1 MPIPSRPSQ
10 LSTRLLHFSLLFC
23 SVFIAYGTSEIL
35 QSSLYSS
42 GGYMCLLVVYAA
54 FLLSSLTAPL
64 LVHKIGPLPTLWRC
78 AVFYALIVLV
88 SIFGS
93 GVPNWLRLTT
103 CASVGLAGGGFWN
116 AQAAYVSRLSQ
127 EYATSTGV
135 SLSSA
140 LSRFT
145 SIFFIVFSSA
155 QVLSQLLSSAI
166 LSGFGPHDI
175 GVAVT
180 ALFSILFIFSTCGTL
195 GLACLAAPED
205 PGSCVFRAILPCCG
219 GVRASATTPPLSSVV
234 GVGSSTTPTTG
245 VAEEKK
251 QGEGEGEGEGE
262 DKAVSSSS
270 SPSTSLPPP
279 TPTQV
284 LLFLLSQPPLLAT
297 LPLCFYGGGSL
308 GFVLGPFLGSFS
320 SVKVGV
326 SNVGF
331 VSAAYNFTNIV
342 CAYPIDALCRT
353 PWVGRRWVFV
363 GAFVAHALWL
373 SVAAA
378 LLTGYGGL
386 ATSTS
391 TGSGS
396 GSSGG
401 GGSGSGEDYAL
412 VFGVIVLYGTVAPV
426 FQSQLPALLQT
437 WYPSPRDSSC
447 AIAVYRVMFSLGF
460 IAAQGIS
467 LGYAASGCGGGAA
480 SAIVGDPCLGQQS
493 TIWACIVGLSGV
505 GLAWLHIWGGK
516 QVE

>member
-1 MPIPSRPSQ
+1 MHESLMLTRPAQ
-10 LSTRLLHFSLLFC
+10 LSKRLLHFSLIFC

-42 GGYMCLLVVYAA
+42 GGYVCLLVVYVA

-78 AVFYALIVLV
+78 AIFYALIVLV
-88 SIFGS
+88 SSFGS

-127 EYATSTGV
+127 EYATATGV

-145 SIFFIVFSSA
+145 SVFFIVFSSA

-166 LSGFGPHDI
+166 LSGFGPKDI

-180 ALFSILFIFSTCGTL
+180 ALFSILFIFSTCGTIA
-195 GLACLAAPED
+195 LAFLAPPED
-205 PGSCVFRAILPCCG
+205 PGSCVFRAALPCCG
-219 GVRASATTPPLSSVV
+219 VRSPTATPPLSTVSVDPKE
-234 GVGSSTTPTTG
+234 GVETATVKEGG
-245 VAEEKK
+245 EVKEKRDELEEVAKV
-251 QGEGEGEGEGE
+251 
-262 DKAVSSSS
+262 DSAS
-270 SPSTSLPPP
+270 SLPPP

-297 LPLCFYGGGSL
+297 LPICFYGGGSL

-331 VSAAYNFTNIV
+331 VSAVYNFTNIL
-342 CAYPIDALCRT
+342 CAYPLDSLCRT
-353 PWVGRRWVFV
+353 PAVGRRWVFA
-363 GAFVAHALWL
+363 GAIAAHALWL
-373 SVAAA
+373 IVAAA
-378 LLTGYGGL
+378 LLTGFGGL
-386 ATSTS
+386 AVSSSTGN
-391 TGSGS
+391 GSGS
-396 GSSGG
+396 GSSG
-401 GGSGSGEDYAL
+401 DYAL
-412 VFGVIVLYGTVAPV
+412 VFGVIILFGTAAPV

-467 LGYAASGCGGGAA
+467 LGYAASGCGG
-480 SAIVGDPCLGQQS
+480 SVGDPCLGQQS
-493 TIWACIVGLSGV
+493 TIWACILGISGV
-505 GLAWLHIWGGK
+505 GLTWLHFWGGK